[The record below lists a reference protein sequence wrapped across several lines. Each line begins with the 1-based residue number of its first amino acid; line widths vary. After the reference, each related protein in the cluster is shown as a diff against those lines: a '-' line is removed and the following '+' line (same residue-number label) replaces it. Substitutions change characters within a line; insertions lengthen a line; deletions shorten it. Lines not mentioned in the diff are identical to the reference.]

1 MAGKLYVVGTP
12 IGNLG
17 DLSPRAAETLR
28 AVDFI
33 AAEDT
38 RVTLKLLNRF
48 EIKKP
53 MVSYYEHNLRERGQM
68 ILTRILDRARRS
80 PLWRFQD
87 FPQRGFHWKAF

>member
-1 MAGKLYVVGTP
+1 MTGILYLCATP

-38 RVTLKLLNRF
+38 RGR
-48 EIKKP
+48 
-53 MVSYYEHNLRERGQM
+53 
-68 ILTRILDRARRS
+68 RRS
-80 PLWRFQD
+80 PIRA
-87 FPQRGFHWKAF
+87 RCACGCVWKQESG